1 MFFFAM
7 PYVFGQKMLGYWF
20 FALAPWGETSP
31 IICTEKTLRWRAIVI
46 VNQYAYLL
54 KNITAHWIIECCNMY
69 TTSTECLQK
78 PLTTHDMMPRLRS
91 RACSWRSCA
100 TWGSGT
106 RAPSSCG
113 TTTGRRA
120 PPQQGGQAAQVPLNT
135 HTNISFMFTRAVC
148 YVNMSSYNLQ
158 SSQSSLNQ
166 IYCID
171 ICAFSKSS
179 LSLDTVSTKLI
190 RVSWS

>member
-1 MFFFAM
+1 MHICSKISQHIESLNAVTCTQHQPNVCKNHWPPM
-7 PYVFGQKMLGYWF
+7 IWCPGWDLERAAEDHARHEDRGRELRVHEGQLP
-20 FALAPWGETSP
+20 AAVP
-31 IICTEKTLRWRAIVI
+31 
-46 VNQYAYLL
+46 
-54 KNITAHWIIECCNMY
+54 
-69 TTSTECLQK
+69 
-78 PLTTHDMMPRLRS
+78 
-91 RACSWRSCA
+91 
-100 TWGSGT
+100 
-106 RAPSSCG
+106 
-113 TTTGRRA
+113 

>member
-1 MFFFAM
+1 
-7 PYVFGQKMLGYWF
+7 MLRYWF

-31 IICTEKTLRWRAIVI
+31 IICIEKTLRWRVIVI

-78 PLTTHDMMPRLRS
+78 PLTTHDMMLRLRS

-106 RAPSSCG
+106 RAPSSWG

-120 PPQQGGQAAQVPLNT
+120 PATTGWSGSPSSSEYPHKYIVV
-135 HTNISFMFTRAVC
+135 FMFTRAVC